1 MHGRRQRGRLVVEPV
16 RWHGPRRRELHR
28 RSLDDRVH
36 SAIVLYRQGTVTTI
50 NWPGAASMLLA
61 NETAF

>member
-1 MHGRRQRGRLVVEPV
+1 MGAGSATILWSSPSGGTVLGAVSYTDDPSMTE
-16 RWHGPRRRELHR
+16 HR
-28 RSLDDRVH
+28 
-36 SAIVLYRQGTVTTI
+36 AIVLYRHGTVTTI